1 MPKPRY
7 EPTSYNVDHHPV
19 LDAVPYVPRV
29 PPKPFCIKQSVQEYR
44 DKVKPDW
51 WEKLEHQDA
60 KAQKAQHGR
69 DVNADKSTS
78 GGLAGPSQSKSAR
91 APCCPGAR
99 SERSVRCRP
108 CVHRRPAVYFCPD
121 VSLHSIVPR
130 SVRIEPAF
138 KYRDRECY
146 YQRYARDKGICQ
158 SFVPLLHTMRNCES
172 LKRPRVLQR
181 GRLR

>member
-91 APCCPGAR
+91 APEKAN
-99 SERSVRCRP
+99 ESV
-108 CVHRRPAVYFCPD
+108 D
-121 VSLHSIVPR
+121 DTES
-130 SVRIEPAF
+130 
-138 KYRDRECY
+138 
-146 YQRYARDKGICQ
+146 QDK
-158 SFVPLLHTMRNCES
+158 SA
-172 LKRPRVLQR
+172 KRQDKKAPKKTKDEKKKDKKKKDTKKEAKKKEK
-181 GRLR
+181 